1 MKRYRLPVVL
11 HPPTDGSEGR
21 YFAEVPGIPGCYGW
35 GETPAD
41 ALDDVESVFNTLAAQ
56 LFDHS
61 DSLPEL
67 AALQFMP
74 SNGAAARDEA
84 ILAG

>member
-1 MKRYRLPVVL
+1 MKQNRLPVVL

-41 ALDDVESVFNTLAAQ
+41 ALLDVESVFNTLAAQ
-56 LFDHS
+56 MFDQS

-67 AALQFMP
+67 AALQFKP
-74 SNGAAARDEA
+74 SNGAVARDEA
-84 ILAG
+84 VLAS